1 MAYQKLQVT
10 KALEVI
16 PSDNSSIPNTA
27 LVAATG
33 TSTSVIVLNGLEDT
47 AASFTSTVRVG
58 DIVWNTRDNAA
69 ATVTSVV
76 SDTELGLNADIFGTS
91 PVGASYA
98 IYRGQP
104 GACVLYVGVGGNVKV
119 TTSGGDTVTFYNLNN
134 GQFVPVQVTKVFYT
148 GTTATNLIA
157 LW

>member
-10 KALEVI
+10 KALEII
-16 PSDNSSIPNTA
+16 PSNDSSIPNTA

-33 TSTSVIVLNGLEDT
+33 TSTSVLILNGLEDT
-47 AASFTSTVRVG
+47 TASFTSTVRVG
-58 DIVWNTRDNAA
+58 DVVWNTRDNAA

-98 IYRGQP
+98 IYRGKP
-104 GACVLYVGVGGNVKV
+104 GACVLYVGNSGDVKV
-119 TTSGGDTVTFYNLNN
+119 ETSGGDIVTFQNLSN

-148 GTTATNLIA
+148 GTTATGLIA